1 MDRLVNLLWSIIV
14 IGLFS
19 IFMSALGF
27 DSSAD
32 AISISLAIIV
42 AGCMA
47 YGSD

>member
-1 MDRLVNLLWSIIV
+1 MDRLTNLIWSMVV

-19 IFMSALGF
+19 IFMGVLGV
-27 DSSAD
+27 DASAD
-32 AISISLAIIV
+32 VVSISLAIIV